1 MKAISIKSKGQVQ
14 IEDLPIPTPGPGFVL
29 NKVLFCSICGADVE
43 RLYGAH
49 WDLQNEDQLSKLR
62 GTIQGHEHVCRVEAV
77 GPGVTNLK
85 VGDRVVDVHVPC
97 GRCYYCL
104 RGMGDLCMGGRV
116 RGYPYDGTPSPYPN
130 ANRHG
135 AMAEYTLRPA
145 ASHLKVPDSVS
156 DEEAAMTEPL
166 ATGVTAVHSAGIRIG
181 DSVVVIGV
189 GHIGLMV
196 LAAAKAAGAAPLIAV
211 DKINARL
218 DVARQVGAN
227 IVLNPNET
235 DVLQRVVDITQAGPD
250 VVFVCVSSQ
259 APGVVGQAFETVRRE
274 GRVILVGNAAPET
287 LPFGKWLTKEVR
299 VEGVV
304 HMGEKM
310 FPSLKLMEF
319 RRVNIRPVIT
329 EIVPLVEAQ
338 RGFDSLHTG
347 KNIAV
352 LLKP

>member
-1 MKAISIKSKGQVQ
+1 MKAVSIKGKGQVQ
-14 IEDLPIPTPGPGFVL
+14 IEDIPVPEPGSGLVL
-29 NKVLFCSICGADVE
+29 NKVLYCSICGSDVE

-49 WDLQNEDQLSKLR
+49 WDLQPEDQLAKLR
-62 GTIQGHEHVCRVEAV
+62 GTILGHEHVCRVEAV

-85 VGDRVVDVHVPC
+85 IGDRIVDVHIPC

-104 RGMGDLCMGGRV
+104 RGMSDLCMGGRV

-130 ANRHG
+130 ANRQG
-135 AMAEYTLRPA
+135 AMAEYILRRA
-145 ASHLKVPDSVS
+145 VNELKVPDNIS

-181 DSVVVIGV
+181 DSAVVIGV

-196 LAAAKAAGAAPLIAV
+196 LAAAKAAGAAPLIAL
-211 DKINARL
+211 DKINTRL

-227 IVLNPNET
+227 IVLNPSDT
-235 DVLQRVVDITQAGPD
+235 DFLQRVVDITQAGPD

-259 APGVVGQAFETVRRE
+259 APGVVGQAFEMVRRE
-274 GRVILVGNAAPET
+274 GRVILVGNAAPEV

-299 VEGVV
+299 VEGAV

-310 FPSLKLMEF
+310 LPSLKLMEF
-319 RRVNIRPVIT
+319 QRVNVKPVIT
-329 EIVPLVEAQ
+329 EIVPLVQAQ
-338 RGFDSLHTG
+338 RGFDSLHTA